1 MAADTK
7 IYDSQSL
14 TATDTSTVLKWDVR
28 PYTAGSVQI
37 VGSGISGAWTV
48 TLYGSN
54 NGSSH
59 VTFPTSVTL
68 DSTGSGLSSVLDL
81 SGYGYLHAK
90 ITSAAAAGTLAFYVC
105 GKADK

>member
-1 MAADTK
+1 MAADVKMYTA
-7 IYDSQSL
+7 QSL
-14 TATDTSTVLKWDVR
+14 TATDTTSKLTWDIR
-28 PYTAGSVQI
+28 DRTAASVQI

-54 NGSSH
+54 DGTNNA
-59 VTFPTSVTL
+59 TFPTSVTL
-68 DSTGSGLSSVLDL
+68 ASTGSGLSGILDV

-90 ITSAAAAGTLAFYVC
+90 ITSAAAAGTLNFYVC